1 MYFRTVEMKC
11 IGKYIIATV
20 LCMSAWACLHAQQV
34 LVKGY
39 VMSIDSSRIV
49 PLANIQNKT
58 SGQRFIG
65 ARSGLFKASFSPDD
79 SIQITA
85 IGYETLYFIAKD
97 IIPEKQEDTIQLF
110 MRPKA
115 YQLKDV
121 TIVYSNRRQD
131 SLAQLAAEFLKNDPL
146 MNNYDRVVKAN
157 EGGMMSP
164 LTAIYMEYSK
174 EGMDR
179 KRFMEFMRHAE
190 MLKQVDRRYNK
201 KTIKRATGLEEEYLD
216 AYILYCKLDRAFI
229 LSSSDYDLILAMRQC
244 ADRFRAEKGIH

>member
-1 MYFRTVEMKC
+1 
-11 IGKYIIATV
+11 
-20 LCMSAWACLHAQQV
+20 
-34 LVKGY
+34 

-49 PLANIQNKT
+49 PLANILDKA

-65 ARSGLFKASFSPDD
+65 NRAGLFKANLSPTD
-79 SIQITA
+79 SVQITA
-85 IGYETLYFIAKD
+85 IGYETLFFLAKD
-97 IIPEKQEDTIQLF
+97 IIPEKQDDTIQLF

-146 MNNYDRVVKAN
+146 MNNYERVMNAN
-157 EGGMMSP
+157 EGGLMSP
-164 LTAIYMEYSK
+164 LTALYMEYSK
-174 EGMDR
+174 EGQDR
-179 KRFMEFMRHAE
+179 RRFMEFVRHAE

-201 KTIKRATGLEEEYLD
+201 KTIKRATGLEDEYLD
-216 AYILYCKLDRAFI
+216 AYIVYCKLERSFI

-244 ADRFRAEKGIH
+244 ADRFRVEKGIK